1 MRLLASNAIRRLEQM
16 RLEQIKKT
24 WHSVPSFRSG
34 ASCSL
39 RVVALFLTLG
49 FVALGFSG
57 VAHAQAAPSIT
68 NPVRDTVKPL
78 EFGLLVQ
85 GGKGFTQDRD
95 AFKFIMAGVHA
106 GKVLTPNV
114 GSGLLRGNFEYAVE
128 AFPFWQSYTPRFQRA
143 NCVAVPNSTSISC
156 SPLYTVGGT
165 FTGASITPIIL
176 RWNFAGTRRFAP
188 WAQAAG
194 GIIWTNHKYPAFG
207 STTLNLINDGPYS
220 DASVWNFT
228 PQGGVGVHYF
238 IHPRRSIDFSAN
250 GVHISSSSLGDK
262 NPRVNA
268 SVHFS
273 LGYTWW
279 K

>member
-1 MRLLASNAIRRLEQM
+1 MRLLASNAIRQLEQM
-16 RLEQIKKT
+16 RLEQIKKPR
-24 WHSVPSFRSG
+24 HSLPSCGSG

-39 RVVALFLTLG
+39 RVLALFLTLG
-49 FVALGFSG
+49 FVAPGFSG

-143 NCVAVPNSTSISC
+143 NCVAGATPSTIVC

-165 FTGASITPIIL
+165 YTGITI
-176 RWNFAGTRRFAP
+176 
-188 WAQAAG
+188 
-194 GIIWTNHKYPAFG
+194 
-207 STTLNLINDGPYS
+207 
-220 DASVWNFT
+220 
-228 PQGGVGVHYF
+228 
-238 IHPRRSIDFSAN
+238 
-250 GVHISSSSLGDK
+250 
-262 NPRVNA
+262 
-268 SVHFS
+268 
-273 LGYTWW
+273 
-279 K
+279 

>member
-1 MRLLASNAIRRLEQM
+1 MKTLRNLRRVGRGKNEAIGKQRNPAVGTNAVGENKKKPAQRSQLPEGSELLPPGCGPVSSAVFWA
-16 RLEQIKKT
+16 
-24 WHSVPSFRSG
+24 P
-34 ASCSL
+34 
-39 RVVALFLTLG
+39 
-49 FVALGFSG
+49 GFSG
-57 VAHAQAAPSIT
+57 AAHAQAAPSTT
-68 NPVRDTVKPL
+68 NPVRDPVKPL

-176 RWNFAGTRRFAP
+176 RWNSAGTRRFAP

-207 STTLNLINDGPYS
+207 S
-220 DASVWNFT
+220 
-228 PQGGVGVHYF
+228 
-238 IHPRRSIDFSAN
+238 
-250 GVHISSSSLGDK
+250 
-262 NPRVNA
+262 
-268 SVHFS
+268 
-273 LGYTWW
+273 
-279 K
+279 